1 MKVTQ
6 AKDFAAASFRVAISR
21 IQQVALDKASAKIPC
36 PEDQLKLLHERRCKA
51 KEREMNLSWY
61 NMLSFYSFSCIDP
74 PELEILS

>member
-1 MKVTQ
+1 MNVTQ

-61 NMLSFYSFSCIDP
+61 DIFYSFSCIDP